1 MALLPFHALWPSEGY
16 ILRLDVGRG
25 HPGQIDR
32 QGNSMSLLYDIFRW
46 GYCQYKSR
54 TQWRAETRAQSRF
67 STDVFCILR
76 GAGWFPGRSIPVP
89 ESIQWHQ
96 PAAAIAAE
104 FGDLTFVGPW
114 GEDRIGPD
122 VRCTSVSIE
131 PLPYFNEEMRGLG
144 LCDIGCIGSVAPMF
158 VDLGGVMYEL
168 LESYSKKPRLR
179 SVGYNI
185 DQSLECLLLGIT
197 PRGADVSDHKQIEIT
212 WGSWD
217 DNQNTASSNL

>member
-1 MALLPFHALWPSEGY
+1 
-16 ILRLDVGRG
+16 
-25 HPGQIDR
+25 
-32 QGNSMSLLYDIFRW
+32 
-46 GYCQYKSR
+46 
-54 TQWRAETRAQSRF
+54 
-67 STDVFCILR
+67 
-76 GAGWFPGRSIPVP
+76 
-89 ESIQWHQ
+89 
-96 PAAAIAAE
+96 
-104 FGDLTFVGPW
+104 
-114 GEDRIGPD
+114 
-122 VRCTSVSIE
+122 
-131 PLPYFNEEMRGLG
+131 
-144 LCDIGCIGSVAPMF
+144 MF